1 MIMNVNA
8 KSLAE
13 IQSRIK
19 QIQIVLAGKERN
31 HYFWLVKEFGA
42 EFLLSTF
49 RKKNQAN
56 RYDLIE
62 NRYDLIINSG
72 QTRKVIRK

>member
-8 KSLAE
+8 KPLAE

-49 RKKNQAN
+49 RKKK
-56 RYDLIE
+56 
-62 NRYDLIINSG
+62 SS
-72 QTRKVIRK
+72 K